1 MLSFHRPIEVLHG
14 FGFPVW
20 TRVLTADTH
29 GAYTGPPMN
38 KVTRLQSLMNFT
50 LCFVHIY
57 LGVNSRATLATFAYD
72 RNGAVGSGTNSTL
85 FT

>member
-38 KVTRLQSLMNFT
+38 KRDAPAVIDEFYT
-50 LCFVHIY
+50 LLCSY
-57 LGVNSRATLATFAYD
+57 LPWCK
-72 RNGAVGSGTNSTL
+72 
-85 FT
+85 